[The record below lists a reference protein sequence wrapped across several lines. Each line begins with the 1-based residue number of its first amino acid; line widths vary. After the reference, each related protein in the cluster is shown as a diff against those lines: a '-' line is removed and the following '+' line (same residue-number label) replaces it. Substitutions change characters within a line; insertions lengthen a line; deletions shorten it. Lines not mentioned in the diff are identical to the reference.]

1 MELSTSPKS
10 DRRTVPPGFLPFKSH
25 NRPLEE
31 LTQRELNDRY
41 LRNKSILDGPG
52 PSTASHQR
60 LLSEQA
66 AIENILGI
74 EHLRDSLYKT
84 HITEDD
90 PMGEPATATSGSRV
104 VETKRRIL
112 GRYYDQSQQQRGT
125 TVALGLDEAIA
136 LEQQAYAV
144 EMERKKREEEK
155 RYRRLPRPGEN
166 LTQEEVAARIW
177 AYMNVKPTESDEED
191 EDWNESDEDDDDP
204 ATWFEEEDETQ
215 GQPLIDP
222 DELADIIRVDDSHW
236 HN

>member
-1 MELSTSPKS
+1 
-10 DRRTVPPGFLPFKSH
+10 
-25 NRPLEE
+25 
-31 LTQRELNDRY
+31 
-41 LRNKSILDGPG
+41 
-52 PSTASHQR
+52 
-60 LLSEQA
+60 
-66 AIENILGI
+66 
-74 EHLRDSLYKT
+74 
-84 HITEDD
+84 
-90 PMGEPATATSGSRV
+90 MGEPTAATSGSRV